1 MGRRRRR
8 AAAVFG
14 VAALG
19 GLLQAGPAGAEQTT
33 AQFTFTH
40 TSGQRVTCTWAYGV
54 FDGRDDENGGTPQ
67 YTAFTFIESGDPR
80 CEAEV
85 DAALV
90 YTDTYGNDQS
100 VRAVGLNRVSVEA
113 NRVRDHITSIHE
125 VFFPQCVESDFVN
138 CQTGVVINRK

>member
-1 MGRRRRR
+1 MGRTRRR
-8 AAAVFG
+8 AAAALG

-40 TSGQRVTCTWAYGV
+40 TSGQRVTCTWVYGV
-54 FDGRDDENGGTPQ
+54 FDGRDDENGGTAT
-67 YTAFTFIESGDPR
+67 YTAFTFIESDDPR

-85 DAALV
+85 DAALG
-90 YTDTYGNDQS
+90 YTDTYGNDQIVS
-100 VRAVGLNRVSVEA
+100 AVGLNRVSVKA
-113 NRVRDHITSIHE
+113 RRVRDHITSSHG
-125 VFFPQCVESDFVN
+125 VFFMQCGERDFAN